1 MIIEGVK
8 LMFVGMTTVLLF
20 LSLMILLIQFVSFLT
35 RDATARELEAIQKER
50 ELQSLKRKKKK
61 EASADSDEDIAVIAA
76 AIAAFEAERF
86 ART

>member
-8 LMFVGMTTVLLF
+8 LMFVGMATVLLF

-61 EASADSDEDIAVIAA
+61 EASVDNDEDIAVIAA

>member
-8 LMFVGMTTVLLF
+8 LMFVGMATVLLF

-35 RDATARELEAIQKER
+35 RDATAQELEAIQKER
-50 ELQSLKRKKKK
+50 DLQSLKRKKKK
-61 EASADSDEDIAVIAA
+61 EASTGTDEDIAVIAA